1 MSQATFRFHAELNN
15 FLPPER
21 RRCEFGVSCARSATT
36 KHMIEALGV
45 PVCTL
50 AQVEA
55 LENGRVALT
64 QP

>member
-1 MSQATFRFHAELNN
+1 MCDSILLTFEVEKGHA
-15 FLPPER
+15 
-21 RRCEFGVSCARSATT
+21 A
-36 KHMIEALGV
+36 IEALGV